1 MIEDWVSQRPVRI
14 VLTIGVLVVGFVGAV
29 LLMRQSR
36 FAVAMAIFSICLA
49 TLVGTGKLA
58 TPWGFNAATTAALS
72 SGRGYRWKIL
82 LYIAAYVLP
91 AALVWGVVGLMF
103 WVPGNIP
110 LLIAVSAL
118 AYALWYGTREALALP
133 RRVPGLAWQ
142 VPSGWIN
149 RRPAIVQTLTWGMT
163 LGPGL
168 VTRNPYA
175 GMWLLPL
182 LLALNHGLLTTVG
195 VGVVMGAA
203 HGGARAL
210 GVLSNRRQMDSDM
223 EYAHLKI
230 LGAQLRWAYIDGLA
244 LMLAAGALAAY
255 IISLL
260 GAHV

>member
-1 MIEDWVSQRPVRI
+1 
-14 VLTIGVLVVGFVGAV
+14 
-29 LLMRQSR
+29 
-36 FAVAMAIFSICLA
+36 
-49 TLVGTGKLA
+49 
-58 TPWGFNAATTAALS
+58 
-72 SGRGYRWKIL
+72 
-82 LYIAAYVLP
+82 
-91 AALVWGVVGLMF
+91 MF

-110 LLIAVSAL
+110 PLIAAVAL

-149 RRPAIVQTLTWGMT
+149 RRPAVLQTLTWGMT

-182 LLALNHGLLTTVG
+182 LLALNRGLLTS
-195 VGVVMGAA
+195 VVIGLLIGAA
-203 HGGARAL
+203 HGSARAV
-210 GVLSNRRQMDSDM
+210 GILSNRKQIESDM

-230 LGAQLRWAYIDGLA
+230 LGAQLRWSYIDGLA

-255 IISLL
+255 TLSLL
-260 GAHV
+260 GARM